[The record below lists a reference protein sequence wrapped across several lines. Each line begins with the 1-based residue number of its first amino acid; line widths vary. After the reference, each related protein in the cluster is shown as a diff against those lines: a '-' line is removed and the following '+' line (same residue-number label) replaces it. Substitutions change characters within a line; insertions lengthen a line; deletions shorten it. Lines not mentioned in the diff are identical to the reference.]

1 MLPCLF
7 FNMSRKKVIGI
18 IFCVLACIVAIT
30 IINSMEKNKADDLRA
45 VQNEETA
52 ENTNMENDDLESQT
66 MDSENMEQKQESDK
80 TLKIGVDLQI
90 EFLSCDVIDDTDIAE
105 QTIYP
110 AEFFYSGIL
119 PSFNPDEPRKTYL
132 FTKCIVKNVS
142 GKAVEHCIDLYAFI
156 RSDESE
162 YLGLRE
168 GLCYFD
174 KAEYIDGEDRQKR
187 FFWYRFDEDEE
198 LECVLGFEVREGE
211 AGKEN
216 EQYYIG
222 NQPLNVNYF
231 TIENTKGLI
240 IPITEMGD

>member
-1 MLPCLF
+1 M
-7 FNMSRKKVIGI
+7 IGI
-18 IFCVLACIVAIT
+18 IVCVVVCVSVIIV
-30 IINSMEKNKADDLRA
+30 INLMENNKADDLKT
-45 VQNEETA
+45 VQNENRV
-52 ENTNMENDDLESQT
+52 ENTNMENDDSGNQT
-66 MDSENMEQKQESDK
+66 MDSENKERQPESDK
-80 TLKIGVDLQI
+80 TLRIGSDLQI
-90 EFLSCDVIDDTDIAE
+90 EVLTCDVIDDTDIAE

>member
-1 MLPCLF
+1 M
-7 FNMSRKKVIGI
+7 IGI
-18 IFCVLACIVAIT
+18 IVCVSVIIV
-30 IINSMEKNKADDLRA
+30 INLMENNKANDLKT
-45 VQNEETA
+45 VQNENRV
-52 ENTNMENDDLESQT
+52 ENTNMENDDSGSQT
-66 MDSENMEQKQESDK
+66 MDSENKERQPESDK
-80 TLKIGVDLQI
+80 TLTIGGSDLQI
-90 EFLSCDVIDDTDIAE
+90 EFLSCDVVDDTDIAE

-119 PSFNPDEPRKTYL
+119 PNFNPDEPRKTYL
-132 FTKCIVKNVS
+132 FIKCIVKNIS
-142 GKAVEHCIDLYAFI
+142 GKAVEHCIDLYTFI

-168 GLCYFD
+168 GMCYFD
-174 KAEYIDGEDRQKR
+174 KAEHIDGEDRQKR

-211 AGKEN
+211 AGKEK

-222 NQPLNVNYF
+222 NQPSNVDYF
-231 TIENTKGLI
+231 TLENTKGLI